1 MDEIPHHI
9 NDFNKDETYYIIC
22 AAGSRSARVVQ
33 YLEEQD
39 IHAVNVEGGMNEWG
53 DEGTVIDS
61 I

>member
-53 DEGTVIDS
+53 TKVL
-61 I
+61 

>member
-1 MDEIPHHI
+1 MSLIKTKHI
-9 NDFNKDETYYIIC
+9 IL
-22 AAGSRSARVVQ
+22 SVL
-33 YLEEQD
+33 LEQEVLKSLNILKIKG

>member
-1 MDEIPHHI
+1 MISIKMKHTTL
-9 NDFNKDETYYIIC
+9 F

-39 IHAVNVEGGMNEWG
+39 IHAVNVEGMNEWG